1 MGFREQSPLD
11 IKLQIESI
19 CLARPKEESCG
30 LVILD
35 NDKQAK
41 VLDCVNT
48 HSVKEKY
55 FRIDPDEYLH
65 FKINS
70 KMLAIFHSHVHQSEN
85 PSDYDRDIFEEL
97 CIPYYIYSVKTGKMS
112 LSIPDS
118 YEPDSLLGRVYVE
131 DIYQCSSLVRDYLD
145 EQGINSRKWI
155 ENWIVP
161 SDYKEANKLMIKAI
175 KGNCT
180 EVIQRDIAEGDI
192 LIFEINDRKIHHM
205 GIYAGNNEFIHQP
218 IDCLSSKAFMDERWA
233 KKVYKIYR
241 AKV

>member
-1 MGFREQSPLD
+1 M
-11 IKLQIESI
+11 
-19 CLARPKEESCG
+19 
-30 LVILD
+30 
-35 NDKQAK
+35 
-41 VLDCVNT
+41 LDCVNT
-48 HSVKEKY
+48 HSIKEKY
-55 FRIDPDEYLH
+55 FRIDPDEYLY

-70 KMLAIFHSHVHQSEN
+70 TILAIFHSHVNEPERPSE
-85 PSDYDRDIFEEL
+85 YDKDMFEEL
-97 CIPYYIYSVKTGKMS
+97 CVPYYIYSVKTGKMS

-118 YEPDSLLGRVYVE
+118 YIPDSLLGRVYVE
-131 DIYQCSSLVRDYLD
+131 DIYQCSSLVRDYLY

-161 SDYKEANKLMIKAI
+161 SDYKEANKLIIKAI
-175 KGNCT
+175 KGNCM
-180 EVIQRDIAEGDI
+180 EVSQRDIAEGDI

-205 GIYAGNNEFIHQP
+205 GIYTGNNEFIHQP